1 MNAHLQDLVDWTI
14 ESDYEQFDS
23 SYDEE
28 SDDMQMF
35 SVMGDETMNMDML
48 RDDEGS
54 SDDDDENV
62 G

>member
-54 SDDDDENV
+54 SDDDENV